1 MLFGINS
8 SVTPLRAC
16 LNNNDSIITLSW
28 SNPTDVCLSFVKHR
42 LYARENANAF
52 QPIAEITNY
61 ATTSFQYKLPNLN
74 NNWQFYWVTL
84 TACNGIDS
92 FTSIITSI
100 DLNKPP
106 IIALDSVSIDLATQK
121 LIAGWQ
127 PNPASDT
134 KGYRLYE
141 YKSGINDSIAD
152 TSARF
157 YSFYGNESVNRSIT
171 ISTYD
176 SCNLY
181 SPISNPHTAMLLSG
195 QIDTCLKTIA
205 LNWTPY
211 QGWTTLT
218 YTLMVNKNQKGYAV
232 DSVLSFNNRLLN
244 YPKIILGDSVCFYVR
259 AHSDQGITS
268 SSNQICFYTRAK
280 EIPSLNYVNQV
291 TVLNNTS
298 IEINWNGEGLN
309 DVKNIALNKSSNGN
323 PPVVLNTFNNLLTF
337 SYNDLDVEVNKTNYF
352 YSVDLKDICNTTL
365 STSNISNNIVLS
377 LNDDQ
382 LIFNTYVGWAGVV
395 EKYDLYAG
403 ESSTWNIRSTYT
415 NPAPTSITDAEKA
428 LPMVCFYIEALE
440 INNPFNKN
448 LTSLSNSVCYEGPF
462 TYYVP
467 NAIVP
472 NGVNNYF
479 SVVGVNIDT
488 QLSRYSIF
496 NRWGEIIFKSQ
507 NITDKW
513 YADYQGKTVQ
523 PGIYFYVLEIFSKDG
538 ERATKKGEIRI
549 IQ

>member
-157 YSFYGNESVNRSIT
+157 
-171 ISTYD
+171 
-176 SCNLY
+176 
-181 SPISNPHTAMLLSG
+181 
-195 QIDTCLKTIA
+195 
-205 LNWTPY
+205 
-211 QGWTTLT
+211 
-218 YTLMVNKNQKGYAV
+218 
-232 DSVLSFNNRLLN
+232 
-244 YPKIILGDSVCFYVR
+244 
-259 AHSDQGITS
+259 
-268 SSNQICFYTRAK
+268 
-280 EIPSLNYVNQV
+280 
-291 TVLNNTS
+291 
-298 IEINWNGEGLN
+298 
-309 DVKNIALNKSSNGN
+309 
-323 PPVVLNTFNNLLTF
+323 
-337 SYNDLDVEVNKTNYF
+337 
-352 YSVDLKDICNTTL
+352 
-365 STSNISNNIVLS
+365 
-377 LNDDQ
+377 
-382 LIFNTYVGWAGVV
+382 
-395 EKYDLYAG
+395 
-403 ESSTWNIRSTYT
+403 
-415 NPAPTSITDAEKA
+415 
-428 LPMVCFYIEALE
+428 
-440 INNPFNKN
+440 
-448 LTSLSNSVCYEGPF
+448 
-462 TYYVP
+462 
-467 NAIVP
+467 
-472 NGVNNYF
+472 
-479 SVVGVNIDT
+479 
-488 QLSRYSIF
+488 
-496 NRWGEIIFKSQ
+496 
-507 NITDKW
+507 
-513 YADYQGKTVQ
+513 
-523 PGIYFYVLEIFSKDG
+523 
-538 ERATKKGEIRI
+538 
-549 IQ
+549 